1 MVRLLVQ
8 KGPVVKGAIKSSTT
22 RSSVRS
28 SWIVSEQDTVNR
40 DSETISPGLNYKFVN
55 PYWDSPVRIIFKLHS
70 NQNLLM
76 FLHITFTS
84 THESFSVFQTGDLES
99 NDPS

>member
-55 PYWDSPVRIIFKLHS
+55 PYWDSPVRIIFNLHS
-70 NQNLLM
+70 KPEPTDVSSHRLYLYTRKLLR
-76 FLHITFTS
+76 F
-84 THESFSVFQTGDLES
+84 
-99 NDPS
+99 